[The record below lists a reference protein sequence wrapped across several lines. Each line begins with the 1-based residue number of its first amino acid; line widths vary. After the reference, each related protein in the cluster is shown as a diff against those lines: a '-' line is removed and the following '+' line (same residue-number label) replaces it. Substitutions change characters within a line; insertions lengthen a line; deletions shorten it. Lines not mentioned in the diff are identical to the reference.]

1 MRLNKCF
8 DIAGNNHLRTTVLK
22 HLIIFFCA
30 LLILSC
36 QSVDDS
42 DNDLVA
48 RVGPYTLSKQR
59 VDQPYIYEANGVD
72 SAIAVKEFIEQWA
85 FDKAFEI
92 EAMKQLQ
99 SRQELEK
106 LIDAYRASLLTHL
119 FEKQLIEEHL
129 DSLIT
134 QSELQGY
141 YERNKTQ
148 YILSS
153 PIMRV
158 QYINIRLDHPDVDEI
173 MRLWKG
179 FDNPGV
185 TDSLIAVCHESAITF
200 LLEDSVW
207 YKLDELTSVIPPDF
221 LKKHAGFSEQI
232 FSNDTTKHFLRIL
245 EQIPD
250 TEIAPLSFIEKQAR
264 KVILYQR
271 KQELIREWREKIY
284 REGVKSNRI
293 KIY

>member
-1 MRLNKCF
+1 MKYP
-8 DIAGNNHLRTTVLK
+8 AGLYCL
-22 HLIIFFCA
+22 
-30 LLILSC
+30 LLIACASFFLICC
-36 QSVDDS
+36 QSADQ
-42 DNDLVA
+42 NKTEIVA
-48 RVGPYTLSKQR
+48 QVGPYTLAKER
-59 VDQPYIYEANGVD
+59 VEQPYVYRTPGVD
-72 SAIAVKEFIEQWA
+72 SASAVNQFIEQWA

-92 EAMKQLQ
+92 EAMKQLE

-106 LIDAYRASLLTHL
+106 LIDAYRSSLLTHL
-119 FEKQLIEEHL
+119 FEKQLIEDNL

-134 QSELQGY
+134 QSELQEY
-141 YERNKTQ
+141 YEKNKAQ

-153 PIMRV
+153 PIMRI

-173 MRLWKG
+173 KRLWEG
-179 FDNPGV
+179 YDRPGV
-185 TDSLIAVCHESAITF
+185 TDSLIAICHESAITF

-207 YKLDELTSVIPPDF
+207 YKLDELSNVIPKDY
-221 LKKHAGFSEQI
+221 LGRQSGFHEQI

-271 KQELIREWREKIY
+271 KQELIRTWRERIY

-293 KIY
+293 KMY